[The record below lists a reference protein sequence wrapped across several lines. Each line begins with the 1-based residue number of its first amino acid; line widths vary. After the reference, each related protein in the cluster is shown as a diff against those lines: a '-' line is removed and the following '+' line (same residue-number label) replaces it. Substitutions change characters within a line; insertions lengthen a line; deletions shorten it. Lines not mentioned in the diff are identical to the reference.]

1 VLVDLPPPAPVR
13 AAAAPVVLVVAD
25 ARGFVHDSIPAAQ
38 RALVR
43 VGRRH
48 GRRVVVLRL
57 ARELTAERLR
67 GADAIAFVQTSGDPP
82 LGPGGRERLVRF
94 VRGGGGL
101 VLLHAASTAFE
112 RWPAW
117 GRMVGAR
124 FVRHPPFGPVRV
136 SVAPDAATRSVPR
149 RFRVPDE
156 RYEFDRDPRR
166 SGARVLARQ
175 GGGDRRPLAWRRAAG
190 RGRVFVSALGHPG
203 AAWADGDP
211 RLALVAAGLR
221 WAIGGSS
228 STVTTSRGSLP
239 AAPG

>member
-1 VLVDLPPPAPVR
+1 MLVDLPPPAPVR
-13 AAAAPVVLVVAD
+13 AAAAPVVLLVAD

-43 VGRRH
+43 VGRRD

-67 GADAIAFVQTSGDPP
+67 GAEAIAFVQTSGDPP

-124 FVRHPPFGPVRV
+124 FVRHPPFGPVTV
-136 SVAPDAATRSVPR
+136 SVTPDAATRSVPR

-175 GGGDRRPLAWRRAAG
+175 VGGDRRPLAWRRSEG
-190 RGRVFVSALGHPG
+190 RGRIFLSALGHPG

-211 RLALVAAGLR
+211 RLALVRAGLR

-228 STVTTSRGSLP
+228 AAITTAGDSP
-239 AAPG
+239 AATG